1 MISDY
6 EHQIKWI
13 VCAQTVATAIFY
25 VVCLTLLDYCGNIL
39 SNLCICFVLWLRVY
53 SNLILL
59 HLSFYS
65 FNLGIF
71 DFIASAKLLIFQLYG
86 DGICLK
92 VVLSKRFSNTIIRKL
107 SWFSLCL
114 PQARKNFSSQYIIYW
129 QPRPLIMWNPRL
141 ISEDVGVGFNVRKL
155 RRYFLRY
162 VLLSLYISNYL
173 TVFLSLKPI

>member
-92 VVLSKRFSNTIIRKL
+92 VVLSERYSNT
-107 SWFSLCL
+107 
-114 PQARKNFSSQYIIYW
+114 
-129 QPRPLIMWNPRL
+129 IMWNPRL

-162 VLLSLYISNYL
+162 VLLSLH
-173 TVFLSLKPI
+173 FKLSHSFPFT